1 MKKNQPLNIQRRQ
14 LLAQLPHYV
23 AAGAATYIGLNGG
36 LGAQIA
42 GASEQSLTLVP
53 ASGSLP
59 DLTLMGD
66 TGEKR
71 LSALAEHNLP
81 ICRNRAYQSRL
92 NLFVKFRHGIEQIS
106 Y

>member
-42 GASEQSLTLVP
+42 GASEQSLTLVRP
-53 ASGSLP
+53 YYFAHVQYGMALCKKSGV
-59 DLTLMGD
+59 
-66 TGEKR
+66 
-71 LSALAEHNLP
+71 NLE
-81 ICRNRAYQSRL
+81 RS
-92 NLFVKFRHGIEQIS
+92 
-106 Y
+106 